1 MIPILYEKNEA
12 AFSSNGLGRLRDC
25 ISCTVTEE
33 RNGIYECDFEYP
45 INGLHYEL
53 IQVGRIIGVTHTESN
68 DIQPFDI
75 VSFTKPIDGIVTFH
89 CTHISYRQSFMTVTG
104 SNINSLSDA
113 FTLFGTATPAN
124 PFTYSSD
131 ITGSGYMACADGVPR
146 SVRQM
151 LGGIEGS
158 VLDTYGGEYE
168 WDRWNVILHS
178 ARGTTRSFSIRY
190 GVNMLTYDDEYDVSE
205 SYTSCI
211 PYWTDGEN
219 TVVGS
224 KVDSGIPTQADHGE
238 CVPLDLSDKFE
249 SQPTAVQVQ
258 NAATSYMSSTRPYLP
273 KQTIKVSFARLQDM
287 AGYEQLHNLE
297 HCELCDTIKV
307 IFPDY
312 NTNGYFKIVKTVW
325 NVLENKYEEMELGSL
340 SASLSEALGISVS
353 LNSGSGGGGGGVI
366 QTDSDITL
374 LTNNTGLVGT
384 LANGTTH
391 RTMMGMSTSN
401 NVAINYDGYDN
412 GDSGTN
418 IYGNSVKLYSN
429 NTITSNIGI
438 SIGGYLSGLYTEDV
452 LLNDNVTISGSSYGN
467 NSKSVSKTGF
477 TPIGI
482 VGMHLEN
489 ASSGGTLNTYCA
501 VHSFYLSGST
511 AYWIVKNTSTSQAKI
526 KVTATILYVKN

>member
-25 ISCTVTEE
+25 ISCVVTEE

-53 IQVGRIIGVTHTESN
+53 IQVGRIIGVTHAESN

-219 TVVGS
+219 TVIGS
-224 KVDSGIPTQADHGE
+224 QVDSGVPTQADHGE

-273 KQTIKVSFARLQDM
+273 TQTIKVSFARLQDM

-297 HCELCDTIKV
+297 RCELCDTIKV

-353 LNSGSGGGGGGVI
+353 LNSGSGGGGGGVV
-366 QTDSDITL
+366 DD
-374 LTNNTGLVGT
+374 LTVNNNLTVG
-384 LANGTTH
+384 
-391 RTMMGMSTSN
+391 N
-401 NVAINYDGYDN
+401 NA
-412 GDSGTN
+412 
-418 IYGNSVKLYSN
+418 
-429 NTITSNIGI
+429 TITGNLTASNIGTWK
-438 SIGGYLSGLYTEDV
+438 SDV
-452 LLNDNVTISGSSYGN
+452 PSAKSCQTGKWYNVGSLTLEAGVWQLDCNAAFPAANTTGTRQILVTTTNFTDGTTTAPSSYGN
-467 NSKSVSKTGF
+467 ITRDILQGINSAQYPQSHFPVNLSQTTTFYMAAYQGSNTTMNVTGR
-477 TPIGI
+477 
-482 VGMHLEN
+482 MYALR
-489 ASSGGTLNTYCA
+489 
-501 VHSFYLSGST
+501 
-511 AYWIVKNTSTSQAKI
+511 I
-526 KVTATILYVKN
+526 K